1 MRSLSGNLASD
12 EGSSYPSLAY
22 RVLNHK
28 YWSGRQNAYSAFSK
42 APLDHQR
49 TPHHARFMRPTCLGL
64 PTHLGVGDDNDER
77 TDMVFFMPFLH
88 WETDVAR
95 LHTHYIIDDIDTQLA
110 DPSIPNLTDEEIG
123 RLPCDVEEKLLRKY
137 LHHSSPL
144 HIRRTLDQ
152 AYYSTLSNTLFRDR
166 DQVVSRSTRNE
177 YYTTMA
183 SPPVLMVDQCWLWV
197 IGGMSPV
204 AIREKYLTISLD
216 TVVTCFPNSW
226 AEDVIPNSIGD
237 PLDLL
242 EKIVHDLNERTA
254 AYEKIDTSQ
263 KLATIIIDH
272 CASNVYDLGMESN
285 KQSDK
290 FHFLELFYRSIR
302 EMVST
307 F

>member
-1 MRSLSGNLASD
+1 M
-12 EGSSYPSLAY
+12 
-22 RVLNHK
+22 
-28 YWSGRQNAYSAFSK
+28 YWLGRQNAYSAFSK

-64 PTHLGVGDDNDER
+64 PTNIGLDDDNDER

-95 LHTHYIIDDIDTQLA
+95 LHTHYIIDDIDTQLV
-110 DPSIPNLTDEEIG
+110 DPNTTNLTDEEIG

-137 LHHSSPL
+137 LHSSSPL

-197 IGGMSPV
+197 IGGMALV
-204 AIREKYLTISLD
+204 VIYEIRLMFLLD

-226 AEDVIPNSIGD
+226 AEDVIPNNIGD

-242 EKIVHDLNERTA
+242 EKIVQDLDKKST
-254 AYEKIDTSQ
+254 YENIDTAQ
-263 KLATIIIDH
+263 KLANIIIDH

-302 EMVST
+302 EMARTPCKKPNFIFPSALQ
-307 F
+307 